1 MISGII
7 NSQGTLV
14 ELVQAR
20 PTKEELIEQGIL
32 KSDGVSS
39 VLQSAQEAL
48 KHQLIEDELQRGLA
62 SRPEKENLIAQGILK
77 SGAICFNY
85 RYFVSP
91 ALLESLK
98 NQMTEDAVNRKLTN
112 RPQKHELFEQ
122 NILKVDLV
130 AGSLQAAQID
140 VIGM

>member
-1 MISGII
+1 MTSGII

-14 ELVQAR
+14 ERVQAR

-32 KSDGVSS
+32 KSDGVSN

-85 RYFVSP
+85 RYCLP
-91 ALLESLK
+91 CIARESEESDDRGRCQSQA
-98 NQMTEDAVNRKLTN
+98 NQPTTKA
-112 RPQKHELFEQ
+112 
-122 NILKVDLV
+122 
-130 AGSLQAAQID
+130 
-140 VIGM
+140 

>member
-85 RYFVSP
+85 SYCLPCIAIRPRDSE
-91 ALLESLK
+91 ESDDRGRCQSQA
-98 NQMTEDAVNRKLTN
+98 NQPTTKA
-112 RPQKHELFEQ
+112 
-122 NILKVDLV
+122 
-130 AGSLQAAQID
+130 
-140 VIGM
+140 